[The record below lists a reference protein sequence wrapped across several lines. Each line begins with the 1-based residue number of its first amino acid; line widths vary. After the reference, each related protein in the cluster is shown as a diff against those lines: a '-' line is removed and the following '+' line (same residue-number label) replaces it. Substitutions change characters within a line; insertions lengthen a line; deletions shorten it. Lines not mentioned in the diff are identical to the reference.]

1 MIKPVVIQPYGYRR
15 RMRIPRWLIV
25 LVLGITLGVAG
36 VLFVQQRLLP
46 PRLSP
51 AESARVLGDFAKAD
65 AERKQLAARLE
76 QTTKQLEAALADGKK
91 TAEALARESKAL
103 EPLRSDV
110 AALVAALPPDPRG
123 GAVAVRGGQME
134 ARDGKLDYTVVLT
147 HEGRSASASKPLAAQ
162 MRLIVA
168 GEGARGESTVALDP
182 VPVQIS
188 GHEIARGT
196 ADLPA
201 GFRPRQ
207 TTIQIS
213 DESGSKPLGMRVLL
227 VQR

>member
-1 MIKPVVIQPYGYRR
+1 MIKPVPLEPYGSRR
-15 RMRIPRWLIV
+15 SRVRVPRWLIL
-25 LVLGITLGVAG
+25 LVVGMAAGVAG
-36 VLFVQQRLLP
+36 VLYVQEKHLP

-51 AESARVLGDFAKAD
+51 SESARVLSDYAKAD
-65 AERKQLAARLE
+65 AERKQLAARL
-76 QTTKQLEAALADGKK
+76 
-91 TAEALARESKAL
+91 AEATQRLETVLAEKTKVDTALQRERVAL
-103 EPLRSDV
+103 EPLRNDV

-123 GAVAVRGGQME
+123 GTVAVRGGQVA

-147 HEGRSASASKPLAAQ
+147 RDGRNTAKPLSAQ

-168 GEGARGESTVALDP
+168 GDGARGESTIALDP
-182 VPVQIS
+182 VPVSIE

-213 DESGSKPLGMRVLL
+213 DASGNKPLGMRVLL